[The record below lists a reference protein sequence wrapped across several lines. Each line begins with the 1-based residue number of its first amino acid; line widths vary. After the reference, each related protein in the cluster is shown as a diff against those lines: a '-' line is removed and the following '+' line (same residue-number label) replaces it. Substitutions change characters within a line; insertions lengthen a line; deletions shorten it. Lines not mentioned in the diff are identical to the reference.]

1 MERFGNKKSKV
12 NDAPL
17 ATVSEADMLLPEPLW
32 FPQLYV
38 KLGMTDTLQGLL
50 DRFDEDPQ
58 VQTKLSADVLKPL
71 SDVRQLNGTVD
82 GHDQGPAIRSLT
94 PFC

>member
-1 MERFGNKKSKV
+1 MERFGNKKAKV

-32 FPQLYV
+32 YPQLYV
-38 KLGMTDTLQGLL
+38 KLGMTDTLQGIL
-50 DRFDEDPQ
+50 DRFDNNPQ
-58 VQTKLSADVLKPL
+58 IQTKLSADVLKPQ

-82 GHDQGPAIRSLT
+82 GHDRDPAIRFLI
-94 PFC
+94 PVC